1 MILIIAIGLI
11 FLHAISKGICDRIKF
26 KANFKSDWM
35 LGIGEHIWY
44 KRTWLTKHIFS
55 FVADGWHASD
65 TVRCLVF
72 CFVVAILY
80 SARIDIWNLLIT
92 NYLEILTTTVVFYII
107 HGLIFEIIYNS

>member
-44 KRTWLTKHIFS
+44 KRTWLLKVPFS
-55 FVADGWHASD
+55 FLSDGWHFFDMLRVVSLCIAL
-65 TVRCLVF
+65 TLLVSLDWYA
-72 CFVVAILY
+72 VI
-80 SARIDIWNLLIT
+80 I
-92 NYLEILTTTVVFYII
+92 FYIV
-107 HGLIFEIIYNS
+107 HGIIFEIIYNS